1 MKKGCFIIVLRIKE
15 ARKAAGL
22 KQTDIARLLEVT
34 AATYSRYENGQIQP
48 DPPTLLK
55 IAAILHTSVDYLLGN
70 DDAPNMPDKITL
82 SQSYSPEEEI
92 LIKKYRQLD
101 ADGKKEIENMIDF
114 KLQLQNE
121 KSKDTQHKVG

>member
-1 MKKGCFIIVLRIKE
+1 MILSKEVIFMRLKE
-15 ARKAAGL
+15 ARKAANLTQVQVAKYIGIN
-22 KQTDIARLLEVT
+22 QN
-34 AATYSRYENGQIQP
+34 TYSYWENGK
-48 DPPTLLK
+48 TK
-55 IAAILHTSVDYLLGN
+55 IDSESLQKLASLYSVSVDYLLGN
-70 DDAPNMPDKITL
+70 DEAPNMPNKITL
-82 SQSYSPEEEI
+82 SQSFSPEEET